1 MSQPFWEKAYTDLAT
16 PAIRGGSPSQ
26 EIREI
31 ASQLPS
37 GARVLDLGC
46 GEGRN
51 ALFLAEC
58 GFRVTAVDI
67 SEAGISKLNALAR
80 ERQIDIR
87 SEVADMRTYHFPDMF
102 DLIVSHGCLHLVE
115 RESWQQLIL
124 RFKAYTKPGG
134 FNVVVVFTD
143 TLPPPD
149 DLKEFCLGLFREK
162 EIFSMYSDWE
172 VLLQRSYTIQDQ
184 HPGSPPH
191 THPINKLVARKPSNT
206 LVHRTVKNRRR

>member
-1 MSQPFWEKAYTDLAT
+1 MAT